1 MLRRTTPRG
10 HYGRQRE
17 IGSGSVREVGVGV
30 GDRDEFRRDIDDSIV
45 TLFALVT
52 ESLGWATTALLDQDV
67 ELANKVIAEDRI
79 VDERSEELSAL
90 VRDRVSVG
98 DLDADELE
106 DLLALAQI
114 IPELERSADLAEHI
128 AQRTRRGLGG
138 IITPR
143 SRGLI
148 QDMNDVAVRMWR
160 LASTAYAERSRD
172 VSFHL
177 TEADAEL
184 DKLSASLVGE
194 GVSEGVDPHI
204 AVELALIARF
214 YERIGDHAVN
224 LARRTDAMAAPR
236 RLSSRR
242 RSIRRSSARAD
253 SPDGRLGRLLFALK
267 HLRIVPTDEGFFDLF
282 QAAATN
288 ARDCAETLHKLI
300 VSFSD
305 LDVHYE
311 SIKGFERRGDQTT
324 AEILH
329 RLDESFVTPY
339 DREDIHALAEE
350 LDDVVDDMFSAAEL
364 IHLVQATQPL
374 PEVAE
379 LADVLVTMADEMV
392 ALIGCLRSGDR
403 ARYRLQRIES
413 LERQGDVIYRRTI
426 ARLFSGEFEA
436 LDVLKWKDI
445 VQALENSIN
454 AIEDVSD
461 VVESILVKN
470 S

>member
-1 MLRRTTPRG
+1 M
-10 HYGRQRE
+10 
-17 IGSGSVREVGVGV
+17 GVAV
-30 GDRDEFRRDIDDSIV
+30 ENRDDFRRGIDEAIV
-45 TLFALVT
+45 TLFAMVS
-52 ESLGWATTALLDQDV
+52 ESLGWATTALLDQDI
-67 ELANKVIAEDRI
+67 ELAQKVIAEDSM
-79 VDERSEELSAL
+79 VDERSEELAAL
-90 VRDRVSVG
+90 VRDRVSIG
-98 DLDADELE
+98 EQDPDELE

-128 AQRTRRGLGG
+128 AQRTLRGLGG

-148 QDMNDVAVRMWR
+148 QSMSDVAVRMWQ

-172 VSFHL
+172 VGFQL
-177 TEADAEL
+177 TDADAEL
-184 DKLSASLVGE
+184 DQLSAELVGE
-194 GVSEGVDPHI
+194 GVAEGVDPSV
-204 AVELALIARF
+204 AVDLALIARF

-224 LARRTDAMAAPR
+224 LARRVDVMAAPR
-236 RLSSRR
+236 RLSARR
-242 RSIRRSSARAD
+242 KGTRRPAQTDNR
-253 SPDGRLGRLLFALK
+253 GRLRRVLSRLG
-267 HLRIVPTDEGFFDLF
+267 HLRLVPTDEGFFDLF
-282 QAAATN
+282 HAAATN
-288 ARDCAETLHKLI
+288 ARDCAEALHKLI

-305 LDVHYE
+305 LGVHYE
-311 SIKGFERRGDQTT
+311 SIKGYERRGDQTT

-329 RLDESFVTPY
+329 RLDSSFVTPY

-350 LDDVVDDMFSAAEL
+350 LDDVVDDMFSVAEL
-364 IHLVQATQPL
+364 IHLVRVSQPL
-374 PEVAE
+374 PELAE

-392 ALIGCLRSGDR
+392 ALVGCLRSGDG

-436 LDVLKWKDI
+436 LDVLRWKDI
-445 VQALENSIN
+445 VQSLENSIN
-454 AIEDVSD
+454 AVEDVSD